1 MSRMN
6 STALEWQFDH
16 HVSAAGWIS
25 QDELLIA
32 SEMSLFYFSL
42 AMHTRAHVIPL
53 DAENIVTRSNDG
65 RADPWGE
72 FWIGTMG
79 KNEETGAAAIYRFYR
94 GDLQFF
100 YSEKSIA
107 NSICFSPN
115 KNYAYYTDTPTA
127 HIMRQKLD
135 DEGWPKGKAE
145 VFWI

>member
-6 STALEWQFDH
+6 FTALEWQFDH

-32 SEMSLFYFSL
+32 SEMSLFSFNL

-65 RADPWGE
+65 RADSWGE

-79 KNEETGAAAIYRFYR
+79 KNEETGVAAIYRFYR
-94 GDLQFF
+94 GD
-100 YSEKSIA
+100 
-107 NSICFSPN
+107 
-115 KNYAYYTDTPTA
+115 
-127 HIMRQKLD
+127 
-135 DEGWPKGKAE
+135 
-145 VFWI
+145 